1 MDPVIVVGAGCFGA
15 WTAYELARSGR
26 QVTLLDAYGP
36 GNSRASSGGETRLIR
51 MGYGAQEI
59 YTHWSMRSL
68 GLWKALEARTAS
80 RVFHQTGVLWLAR
93 DQDPLTTATLAAL
106 DRAGVPHEALS
117 RAQLE
122 ARWPQIDSGS
132 LGLAILEPHSG
143 VLMARRAVDLVV
155 REAVREGARYATAAV
170 EAPRL
175 GRGRLDEIATRSGD
189 TIAGATFVFACGPWL
204 PTLFPDLLG
213 GRIFVTRQEVLYFGP
228 PPGDARFAPPAL
240 PAWIDFGEE
249 MYGVPD
255 IEARGFK
262 ISARPARSGVRPR
275 HRRSHRGPHA
285 AGGPRLPRPALPG
298 APRRAARRRGG
309 VPVREHVQ
317 RRFPDRS
324 PSRSGERLAG
334 RRRIRPRLQARPG
347 RRRVRRASGERGRC
361 GRRSL
366 QPRDE
371 GQGPAAGG
379 LLGQVG
385 RVGRVGQVGRVGS
398 ICRSGTASTPSGR

>member
-68 GLWKALEARTAS
+68 GLWKALEARSAS

-93 DQDPLTTATLAAL
+93 DQDPLTIATLAAL

-132 LGLAILEPHSG
+132 LGLAILEPDSG

-155 REAVREGARYATAAV
+155 REAVREGARYDTMAV
-170 EAPRL
+170 EVPRL
-175 GRGRLDEIATRSGD
+175 GRGRLDEVATRSGA

-204 PTLFPDLLG
+204 PKLFPDLLG
-213 GRIFVTRQEVLYFGP
+213 GRIFATRQEVLYFGP
-228 PPGDARFAPPAL
+228 LPGDARFAPPAL

-255 IEARGFK
+255 IESRGFK
-262 ISARPARSGVRPR
+262 ISRDQHGPAFDPDTGDRTELRTLPEVR
-275 HRRSHRGPHA
+275 A
-285 AGGPRLPRPALPG
+285 YLA
-298 APRRAARRRGG
+298 
-309 VPVREHVQ
+309 
-317 RRFPDRS
+317 RRFPALHDAPLVAAEVCQYESTCNGDFLIDRH
-324 PSRSGERLAG
+324 PDLENVWLVGGGSGHGFKHGPVVGEYVARLVNDGGAVDDRFSLATKERL
-334 RRRIRPRLQARPG
+334 QK
-347 RRRVRRASGERGRC
+347 RA
-361 GRRSL
+361 
-366 QPRDE
+366 
-371 GQGPAAGG
+371 
-379 LLGQVG
+379 VY
-385 RVGRVGQVGRVGS
+385 
-398 ICRSGTASTPSGR
+398 